1 MSNNIS
7 KSVDLAAAMSNNLLP
22 AGQTPQADS
31 RSYDDN
37 RVAKAERLP
46 DGSLR
51 TSTEGATR
59 GNYTEAAK
67 SKNDPWEA
75 AYDAKTKTPLA
86 AHQVTGDS
94 VIRINGAEVTV
105 DQAVAMGWLTRP
117 NQGGTPAA
125 AVPQGVAQ
133 EAEQQQPEDVHPDLQ
148 TEAVDRETEQTF
160 TSLVEST
167 SAGTQIAAVNDLA
180 TDGEISERHLG
191 ELASQ
196 MGVEPGQVQ
205 AMVEAMRPAFEK
217 QASSAIES
225 YGVAA
230 EDVMEWAQEARP
242 REAQEAVN
250 RHLTLRNTHG
260 YHKLAQHY
268 VQNLDTINPDAILSA
283 EVIGGKV
290 ERIGGKI
297 VLTNAKGQR
306 MTWSEAL
313 ALGYKPERVR

>member
-1 MSNNIS
+1 MSNVL
-7 KSVDLAAAMSNNLLP
+7 KSIDLAAAMGSNLAP
-22 AGQTPQADS
+22 AGQAAQTDS
-31 RSYDDN
+31 RSYDNN
-37 RVAKAERLP
+37 RVARAEYQP
-46 DGSLR
+46 DGSVQYHI
-51 TSTEGATR
+51 EGTTR
-59 GNYTEAAK
+59 GSVAEAVKGK
-67 SKNDPWEA
+67 SDPWEWA
-75 AYDAKTKTPLA
+75 QDPRTRTPLA

-94 VIRINGAEVTV
+94 IVKLPGKPEVTV
-105 DQAVAMGWLTRP
+105 EQAILMDWITRP
-117 NQGGTPAA
+117 QGGTPAA

-133 EAEQQQPEDVHPDLQ
+133 ETEQQQPEDIHADLQ

-167 SAGTQIAAVNDLA
+167 SASTQMAAVNDLA
-180 TDGEISERHLG
+180 TGGEISERHLG

-196 MGVEPGQVQ
+196 MGVEPSQVQ
-205 AMVEAMRPAFEK
+205 AMVETMRPAFEA
-217 QASSAIES
+217 QAASAIES
-225 YGVAA
+225 YGVGA

-242 REAQEAVN
+242 REAQEAIN

-260 YHKLAQHY
+260 YQKLAKHY
-268 VQNLDTINPDAILSA
+268 VQNLDSINPDAILSA
-283 EVIGGKV
+283 EVVGGKV